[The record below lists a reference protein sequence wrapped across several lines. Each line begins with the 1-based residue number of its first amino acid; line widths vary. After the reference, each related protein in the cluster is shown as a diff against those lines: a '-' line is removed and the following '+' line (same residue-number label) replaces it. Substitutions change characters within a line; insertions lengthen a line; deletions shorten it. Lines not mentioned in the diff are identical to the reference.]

1 MLLDYSLS
9 EVKHHVYSERVDP
22 ILFLFD
28 QQVLLDRLDDLVY
41 LVDLD
46 YG

>member
-9 EVKHHVYSERVDP
+9 EVKYYVYSERVDP